1 MSSPIEINPK
11 TGVLVVHDVVN
22 DFVDPDQPG
31 FDPQIGQVLDNVA
44 ALLDAARR
52 SGLPVI
58 FIAPGQGDPAIGP
71 RASDKGRERL
81 VWGTSG
87 CDVPARFGPLP
98 GDKVVRKPRY
108 GGLFGS
114 ELAAYL
120 KGGGRDTIVVCGL
133 SLAGGVETTVR
144 DAFNHDLKSV
154 LVSDASL
161 CRPVADQG
169 WGDVSREEVEK
180 VILSVLAQR
189 FARVAT
195 VRQVCDEL
203 AVSL

>member
-1 MSSPIEINPK
+1 MSTPIEICME
-11 TGVLVVHDVVN
+11 TGALIVHDVIN
-22 DFVDPDQPG
+22 DFVDPDQPD
-31 FDPQIGQVLDNVA
+31 FDPQIGQVLDNII
-44 ALLDAARR
+44 LLLGAARLA
-52 SGLPVI
+52 GLPVI
-58 FIAPGQGDPAIGP
+58 FIAPGQGDLAIEP
-71 RASDKGRERL
+71 RLSSRDRDRL

-87 CDVPARFGPLP
+87 CDVPTRIGPLP
-98 GDKVVRKPRY
+98 GEKIVRKPRY
-108 GGLFGS
+108 GGFFGS
-114 ELAAYL
+114 ELATYL
-120 KGGGRDTIVVCGL
+120 KDEGRDTIVICGL

-169 WGDVSREEVEK
+169 WGDVSREEVNK

-189 FARVAT
+189 FARVTT
-195 VRQVCDEL
+195 VREVCDIL

>member
-1 MSSPIEINPK
+1 LE
-11 TGVLVVHDVVN
+11 TGALVVHDVVN

-31 FDPQIGQVLDNVA
+31 FDPQIDQVLDNIAV
-44 ALLDAARR
+44 LLDAARR
-52 SGLPVI
+52 AGLPVI

-71 RASDKGRERL
+71 RASSRGRDRL
-81 VWGTSG
+81 VWGTQG
-87 CDVPARFGPLP
+87 CDVPARMAPLP
-98 GDKVVRKPRY
+98 GDKVIRKPRY
-108 GGLFGS
+108 GGFFGS

-120 KGGGRDTIVVCGL
+120 KETGRDTVVVCGL
-133 SLAGGVETTVR
+133 SLAGGVETTIR
-144 DAFNHDLKSV
+144 DAFNHDLKSM

-180 VILSVLAQR
+180 VVLSVLAQR

-203 AVSL
+203 AVYM